1 MSKSSRHRVQFLT
14 MRRPSQTQ
22 GVTFSSSTTTS
33 DEDEDLDLDQYG
45 ELLST
50 GIEYSDVTYDE
61 SDSLSSQT
69 IGIESSEDDSI
80 LDEQDKLFEI
90 DEITKEKNQISNYKR
105 GSKKQVTGKKKKN
118 KKNKSEED
126 EEVNFFEIDFKLDEE
141 NQVSL
146 LTKEHEELQIRIY
159 QEKEQTGSLKNL
171 LEKFA
176 KLGDK
181 VSEIETNF
189 FSTTAVGKLDK
200 ENRELEKRN
209 EEMEENFIQL
219 NKKYQKLWI
228 EHEQNLQ
235 KESQF
240 QQGIQAIQKE
250 IKLSENRF
258 EKLKSYAQQKIEE
271 ANVEV
276 VKIKKHLKSIND
288 GYKTDTL
295 KLSTRLNKANNK
307 VQTLRQE
314 LETKE
319 KENQEL
325 MNICDDLMKKFDG
338 V

>member
-14 MRRPSQTQ
+14 MRRPSQTK
-22 GVTFSSSTTTS
+22 GVNFSSTTTTS
-33 DEDEDLDLDQYG
+33 DEDEDLDLDEYG

-50 GIEYSDVTYDE
+50 GIEYSDATYDE

-69 IGIESSEDDSI
+69 IGIDSSEDDSI

-90 DEITKEKNQISNYKR
+90 DEITKEKKPIANYKR
-105 GSKKQVTGKKKKN
+105 GSKKQGTNKKKQI
-118 KKNKSEED
+118 KS

-181 VSEIETNF
+181 VSEIENNF

-200 ENRELEKRN
+200 QNRELEKRN

-250 IKLSENRF
+250 IKLSESRF

-271 ANVEV
+271 ANVDV

-288 GYKTDTL
+288 GYKTETL

-319 KENQEL
+319 KENLEL
-325 MNICDDLMKKFDG
+325 MNICDDLMKKFDE

>member
-14 MRRPSQTQ
+14 MRRPSQTK
-22 GVTFSSSTTTS
+22 GVNFSSTTTTS
-33 DEDEDLDLDQYG
+33 DEDEDLDLDEYG

-50 GIEYSDVTYDE
+50 GIEYSDATYDE

-69 IGIESSEDDSI
+69 IDIDSSEDDSI

-90 DEITKEKNQISNYKR
+90 DEITKEKKPIANYKR
-105 GSKKQVTGKKKKN
+105 GSKKQGTNKKKQ
-118 KKNKSEED
+118 NKS

-181 VSEIETNF
+181 VSEIENNF

-200 ENRELEKRN
+200 QNRELEKRN

-228 EHEQNLQ
+228 EHEKNLQ

-250 IKLSENRF
+250 IKLSESRF

-271 ANVEV
+271 ANVDV

-288 GYKTDTL
+288 GYKTETL

-319 KENQEL
+319 KENLEL
-325 MNICDDLMKKFDG
+325 MNICDDLMKKFDE